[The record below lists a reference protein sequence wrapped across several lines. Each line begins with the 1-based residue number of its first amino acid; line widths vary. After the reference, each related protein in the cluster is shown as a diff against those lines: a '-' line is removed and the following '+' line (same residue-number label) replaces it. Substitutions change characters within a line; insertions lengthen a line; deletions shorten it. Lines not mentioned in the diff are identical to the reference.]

1 MSGKEEQ
8 KNPTSEEPHQ
18 LLQPPQGAEG
28 GSESTSTET
37 SPRGSSKKKWMDAFL
52 KYSPTGKSSK
62 TKSKPQVSPKDE
74 QTDIKERASSSSS
87 SMKAFQKFADRARNL
102 AGRKNRGDFKD
113 NLCENEEKEVHEEK
127 ESTRKRLSSIPKQV
141 ESSIDPSKCKQH
153 KLADSSS
160 VVSMPTS
167 SISLGSSPF
176 SSEPASPEDEVAP
189 SDAET

>member
-1 MSGKEEQ
+1 MSGKEQ

-18 LLQPPQGAEG
+18 LQLLQPAQGAEG

-37 SPRGSSKKKWMDAFL
+37 SPQGSSKKKWKNALL

-62 TKSKPQVSPKDE
+62 TKSKSEVSPKDE
-74 QTDIKERASSSSS
+74 QTDIKERSSRSNRTS
-87 SMKAFQKFADRARNL
+87 FQKFAERARNL
-102 AGRKNRGDFKD
+102 AGRKSSRDLKD
-113 NLCENEEKEVHEEK
+113 NLCENEEREVHEDK

-153 KLADSSS
+153 QLTDSSS
-160 VVSMPTS
+160 VASMPTS

-176 SSEPASPEDEVAP
+176 SSEPASPKDEVAT
-189 SDAET
+189 SDDF